1 MDGTI
6 SENLH
11 DVSHLI
17 SVRSEC
23 ARLYVG
29 YLFSIT
35 LALCPIHTSHKCGP
49 WNHQNCTKSQQVKW
63 LSTFAKLVKRL
74 NPAKFTST
82 IPPLLPV
89 ETSTLRGS
97 ISDITTSQVLSP
109 QLKLPSYIISDRS
122 TPTSGLKHVGK
133 PGVDKNGRVSLNPSP
148 FTAAAGCHVMFN
160 HLGRLE
166 PQIGD

>member
-1 MDGTI
+1 MKICCFDVFVFQSFAFLHHFHRAWVLKHFRQSQTGRKMDGTI

-49 WNHQNCTKSQQVKW
+49 WNHQICTKSQQVKW

-122 TPTSGLKHVGK
+122 TPTSG
-133 PGVDKNGRVSLNPSP
+133 P
-148 FTAAAGCHVMFN
+148 
-160 HLGRLE
+160 
-166 PQIGD
+166 